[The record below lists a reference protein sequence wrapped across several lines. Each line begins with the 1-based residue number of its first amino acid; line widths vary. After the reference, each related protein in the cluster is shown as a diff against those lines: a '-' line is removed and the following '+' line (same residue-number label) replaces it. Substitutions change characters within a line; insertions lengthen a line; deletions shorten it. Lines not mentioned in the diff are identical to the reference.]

1 MELTNK
7 EQGLTAEQ
15 IKKLDELIDK
25 EKAAKF
31 SGRVMMMVSILVF
44 SEDNVGH
51 EIETL
56 DKLIALVDEYPDEQ
70 EFFYQVCDM
79 FGIE

>member
-1 MELTNK
+1 M
-7 EQGLTAEQ
+7 GLTDEE
-15 IKKLDELIDK
+15 KRKLDELIDK

-44 SEDNVGH
+44 SKDNVGH

-70 EFFYQVCDM
+70 EFFYQVCYM

>member
-70 EFFYQVCDM
+70 EFFYQVCAM